1 MKKILIW
8 TVIIITFFVFFVY
21 FTTRE
26 TEEDRVAKERYNN
39 ANAEGQKCVHVLNNG
54 SYAHKSLTWKLD
66 KCGVPK

>member
-8 TVIIITFFVFFVY
+8 TIIIITFLVFLVY

-26 TEEDRVAKERYNN
+26 TEEDRAAKERYNN

-66 KCGVPK
+66 QCGVPK